1 MMEGRRVLVV
11 EDDDG
16 LRETLVEVL
25 RDEGHEVRAAS
36 DGAIALGTLEEWD
49 ADLILLDV
57 MMPRMD
63 AFAFRS
69 AQRARGAALDAKV
82 IVLSAAPEIETA
94 ADQLGADRWLPKPF
108 RLTDVL
114 GSVDELLDGDA

>member
-1 MMEGRRVLVV
+1 MAARRVLIV

-16 LRETLVEVL
+16 LRETLIEVL
-25 RDEGHEVRAAS
+25 RDEGHEVRAAP
-36 DGAIALGTLEEWD
+36 DGAVALGTLEGWN

-63 AFAFRS
+63 AYAFRR
-69 AQRARGAALDAKV
+69 AQRARGAAPDAKV
-82 IVLSAAPEIETA
+82 IVLSAAHDVETA
-94 ADQLGADRWLPKPF
+94 AGRLDADRWLPKPF
-108 RLTDVL
+108 RLSDVL

>member
-1 MMEGRRVLVV
+1 MSARRVLVV

-25 RDEGHEVRAAS
+25 RDEGLDVRAAS
-36 DGAIALGTLEEWD
+36 DGAAALGTLHEWE

-63 AFAFRS
+63 AYAFRS
-69 AQRARGAALDAKV
+69 AQRARGAAPDAKV
-82 IVLSAAPEIETA
+82 IVLSAAHDIERA
-94 ADQLGADRWLPKPF
+94 ADRLEADRWLPKPF

-114 GSVDELLDGDA
+114 LSVDELLETDA